1 MGISILGLIFLL
13 IICPVLIGTLIT
25 RFLKNDKDS
34 ILLAYASGMIGMLMM
49 FQLIALPIIFLH
61 GKFHVLAYAW
71 GIAVVAISGIS
82 VLVGIINGH
91 FLRVLRETINQM
103 KRMDFRILIVVGL
116 ILMQIGFVGY
126 FQHIDDDDATYIGTA
141 VTAWST
147 DTMYKY
153 SHNTGKEFGGY
164 PARHMLAP
172 FPIFI
177 SAVGE
182 LIQMHPTILAHT
194 FLPMILIGFSYCIFF
209 LIGKALWKN
218 DWASIGIFMMFI
230 CILNIFGYQSVYT
243 TSTFLLV
250 RIWQGK
256 AVLANIIL
264 PFILYLFIRL
274 VKQKENPM
282 EWFLIFSTMVS
293 ATLVS
298 SMGVVLAPVVLGS
311 CVLFYSIRNKKIL
324 LLFKAGFCCAPCIV
338 CGLLYILIK

>member
-1 MGISILGLIFLL
+1 MEFSILGLIFLL
-13 IICPVLIGTLIT
+13 VICPVLIGTLIT

-71 GIAVVAISGIS
+71 GIAVIAISGIS
-82 VLVGIINGH
+82 VLVGIISGH
-91 FLRVLRETINQM
+91 FANILRETVIQI
-103 KRMDFRILIVVGL
+103 KKMDLRILLVVLL
-116 ILMQIGFVGY
+116 ILMQMGFVGY

-141 VTAWST
+141 VTTWTT

-177 SAVGE
+177 TAVGK

-209 LIGKALWKN
+209 LIGKKLWKN
-218 DWASIGIFMMFI
+218 DWGSIGIFMLFI
-230 CILNIFGYQSVYT
+230 NILNIFGYQSVYT

-264 PFILYLFIRL
+264 PFILYLIIRF
-274 VKQKENPM
+274 VKENESAM
-282 EWFLIFSTMVS
+282 EWFLIFSTMVA

-311 CVLFYSIRNKKIL
+311 SILFYTVRNKKIA
-324 LLFKAGFCCAPCIV
+324 LLFKAGFCCAPCII